1 MVTLRFY
8 ITPLGAAPLIVKQS
22 LSRIF
27 IKLRHFRHLFYILM
41 FLKLQPPTM
50 HDCEILTS
58 HGGDSHDNHD
68 YPSAGLSRHGCYT
81 LTASNSDALGPVKS
95 CCRAWNSNARI
106 NTFLSLWLAWVLHW
120 FIKVCSSKLQS
131 FILLLICFLVDKV
144 FLNVTIIIL
153 AQFVNK

>member
-1 MVTLRFY
+1 MCLMFHNLWSPVNAMAAGFLGPCALCDKHLTA
-8 ITPLGAAPLIVKQS
+8 IPLVKQATCVIPSVHPLIVKQS

-95 CCRAWNSNARI
+95 CCRA
-106 NTFLSLWLAWVLHW
+106 
-120 FIKVCSSKLQS
+120 
-131 FILLLICFLVDKV
+131 
-144 FLNVTIIIL
+144 
-153 AQFVNK
+153 